1 MLDQG
6 PDQSADICDTGIIFK
21 DALATDDSFTSGK
34 YFIGE
39 FFRWVSPTFLVDPV
53 GEGFG

>member
-6 PDQSADICDTGIIFK
+6 PDQSADVCDTGVIVK

-39 FFRWVSPTFLVDPV
+39 FFRWDYPSFLVDPV
-53 GEGFG
+53 GEGLG